1 MVPLQQGV
9 SAKIIECHSERQSIC
24 SRGPRTNRSRA
35 RSVLSFVVIIL
46 IYELTYPNIGC
57 ISYLNYSIPFKT
69 HSLYLFEAL
78 MYLFI
83 RRTGI
88 SFTQCNTEC
97 IYFECMFDHLVNI
110 CADGLIHHDI
120 FLILAL
126 DCLQSLIYMTGI
138 IYNIHL
144 LRL

>member
-1 MVPLQQGV
+1 M
-9 SAKIIECHSERQSIC
+9 
-24 SRGPRTNRSRA
+24 N
-35 RSVLSFVVIIL
+35 
-46 IYELTYPNIGC
+46 
-57 ISYLNYSIPFKT
+57 
-69 HSLYLFEAL
+69 
-78 MYLFI
+78 LFI

-110 CADGLIHHDI
+110 CADGLIHHDV

-126 DCLQSLIYMTGI
+126 DCLQSLIYITGM
-138 IYNIHL
+138 IYNYHL

>member
-1 MVPLQQGV
+1 
-9 SAKIIECHSERQSIC
+9 
-24 SRGPRTNRSRA
+24 
-35 RSVLSFVVIIL
+35 
-46 IYELTYPNIGC
+46 
-57 ISYLNYSIPFKT
+57 
-69 HSLYLFEAL
+69 

-126 DCLQSLIYMTGI
+126 DCLQSLIKALDLYLPTLKEGSQGLI
-138 IYNIHL
+138 NTCLDLVTQDFKIEKDL
-144 LRL
+144 C